1 MPIHINTEKEY
12 SSEELEI
19 LKQTFQYVI
28 AFLNNDEERKEQ
40 LKQNFKGVN
49 FNEGNRIDKRGC
61 I

>member
-1 MPIHINTEKEY
+1 MPIHIDTEKKY

-49 FNEGNRIDKRGC
+49 FNE
-61 I
+61 